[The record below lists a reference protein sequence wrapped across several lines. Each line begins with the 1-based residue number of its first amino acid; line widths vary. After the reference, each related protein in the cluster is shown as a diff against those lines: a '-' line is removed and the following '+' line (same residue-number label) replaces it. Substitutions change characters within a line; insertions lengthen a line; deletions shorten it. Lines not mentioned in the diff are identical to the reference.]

1 MAGANRESSD
11 QNFNNDNVHL
21 SSLISKELVKSKSK
35 KIFIFTS
42 SIQSFLNNDYGK
54 SKAKAEEYFTRIKNK
69 NVQVKILN
77 LTNIFGKWSKPN
89 YNSVIATF
97 CYNINHNKK
106 IKISNQV
113 AFIEIEDNLFQLSSE
128 AVNENGV
135 YYLPTESFFG
145 IIQNLSDSSIKYTNN
160 EIRFTSI
167 FADKK
172 IVKKNVDL
180 RSEKEKWEFK
190 TIVIDAGHGGKDPG
204 AVGYRGT
211 KEKDIALDVAKRLEK
226 KLSKNMNVKIIMTR
240 DEDVFLRLS
249 ERTKIAN
256 ESNGNLFISIH
267 TNAAEDRRASGFETF
282 LIGPNKN
289 EAAVR
294 VAARENAV
302 LELEGTSDKKL
313 TNEDLIQATIAQS
326 AFASK
331 SEQFASM
338 VQKEIKKR
346 VQSRDRGVK
355 QAGFYVLMGA
365 SMPNVLVEL
374 GFISNPSEEKKLRS
388 PQYRDQLATA
398 IYRAVEQ
405 YQKTL

>member
-1 MAGANRESSD
+1 MKLFIIYFRLFLILIISSHVFANNSQTLKFFENNVLLGEVKTI
-11 QNFNNDNVHL
+11 QNNQFFSVNDLAKITN
-21 SSLISKELVKSKSK
+21 SK
-35 KIFIFTS
+35 KFINDQTEKIIFYV
-42 SIQSFLNNDYGK
+42 D
-54 SKAKAEEYFTRIKNK
+54 
-69 NVQVKILN
+69 
-77 LTNIFGKWSKPN
+77 
-89 YNSVIATF
+89 
-97 CYNINHNKK
+97 NKK
-106 IKISNQV
+106 IKVTNDI
-113 AFIEIEDNLFQLSSE
+113 AFILIEDSLYQLSSK
-128 AVNENGV
+128 VIKDKND
-135 YYLPTESFFG
+135 YYLPIDSFFN
-145 IIQNLSDSSIKYTNN
+145 IINNLSKDFSAAL
-160 EIRFTSI
+160 TSQTI
-167 FADKK
+167 SFSTKK
-172 IVKKNVDL
+172 ITVTPNKKVDL
-180 RSEKEKWEFK
+180 SNEKQKWEFK

-226 KLSKNMNVKIIMTR
+226 KLSKNLNVKIVMTR
-240 DEDVFLRLS
+240 DEDIFLRLS

-256 ESNGNLFISIH
+256 ENNGSLFISIH

-302 LELEGTSDKKL
+302 LELEGISGQKL
-313 TNEDLIQATIAQS
+313 TNEDLIKATIAQS

-331 SEQFASM
+331 SEQFASI
-338 VQKEIKKR
+338 VQGEIKKR
-346 VQSRDRGVK
+346 VQSKDRGVK

>member
-1 MAGANRESSD
+1 VKLFIIYFRLFLILIISSHIFANNNQTLKFFENNVLLGEIKTI
-11 QNFNNDNVHL
+11 QNNQFFSVNDLAKITN
-21 SSLISKELVKSKSK
+21 SK
-35 KIFIFTS
+35 KFINDQTEKIIFYV
-42 SIQSFLNNDYGK
+42 D
-54 SKAKAEEYFTRIKNK
+54 
-69 NVQVKILN
+69 
-77 LTNIFGKWSKPN
+77 
-89 YNSVIATF
+89 
-97 CYNINHNKK
+97 NKK
-106 IKISNQV
+106 IKVTNDI
-113 AFIEIEDNLFQLSSE
+113 AFILIEDSLYQLSSK
-128 AVNENGV
+128 VIKDKND
-135 YYLPTESFFG
+135 YYLPIDSFFN
-145 IIQNLSDSSIKYTNN
+145 IINSLSKDFSAVL
-160 EIRFTSI
+160 TSQRI
-167 FADKK
+167 SFSTKK
-172 IVKKNVDL
+172 ITLTPNKKVDL
-180 RSEKEKWEFK
+180 SNEKQKWEFK

-226 KLSKNMNVKIIMTR
+226 KLSKNLNVKIVMTR
-240 DEDVFLRLS
+240 DEDIFLRLS

-256 ESNGNLFISIH
+256 ENNGSLFISIH

-302 LELEGTSDKKL
+302 LELEGISGQKL
-313 TNEDLIQATIAQS
+313 TNEDLIKATIAQS

-338 VQKEIKKR
+338 VQGEIKKR
-346 VQSRDRGVK
+346 VQSKDRGVK

>member
-1 MAGANRESSD
+1 MKSFSIYLRLFYLIILSTQLFSSAETKLKLVENNKLIGQINTIQN
-11 QNFNNDNVHL
+11 QNFFSINDFIKITN
-21 SSLISKELVKSKSK
+21 SKNFINDKTE
-35 KIFIFTS
+35 KIIFY
-42 SIQSFLNNDYGK
+42 IDD
-54 SKAKAEEYFTRIKNK
+54 
-69 NVQVKILN
+69 
-77 LTNIFGKWSKPN
+77 
-89 YNSVIATF
+89 
-97 CYNINHNKK
+97 KK
-106 IKISNQV
+106 IKITNQI
-113 AFIEIEDNLFQLSSE
+113 AFIMIDDNLFQLSSKVVKQNNSYYVPTDSFLNI
-128 AVNENGV
+128 VN
-135 YYLPTESFFG
+135 
-145 IIQNLSDSSIKYTNN
+145 NLSNNISINRSANGISLSTIPDTPVKAVKVD
-160 EIRFTSI
+160 IR
-167 FADKK
+167 
-172 IVKKNVDL
+172 N
-180 RSEKEKWEFK
+180 EKEKWQFR

-226 KLSKNMNVKIIMTR
+226 KLSKNMKVKIVMTR
-240 DEDVFLRLS
+240 DEDIFLRLS

-256 ESNGNLFISIH
+256 ENNGSLFISIH

-282 LIGPNKN
+282 LIGQNKN

-302 LELEGTSDKKL
+302 LELEGSTGKKL
-313 TNEDLIQATIAQS
+313 TDEDLIKATIAQS

-331 SEQFASM
+331 SELFASL

-346 VQSRDRGVK
+346 VQSKDRGVK

-405 YQKTL
+405 YKTTL

>member
-1 MAGANRESSD
+1 MKSFSIYLRLFYLIILSTQLFSSAETKLKLVENNKLIGEINTIQN
-11 QNFNNDNVHL
+11 QNFFSINDFIKITN
-21 SSLISKELVKSKSK
+21 SKNFINDKTE
-35 KIFIFTS
+35 KIIFY
-42 SIQSFLNNDYGK
+42 IDD
-54 SKAKAEEYFTRIKNK
+54 
-69 NVQVKILN
+69 
-77 LTNIFGKWSKPN
+77 
-89 YNSVIATF
+89 
-97 CYNINHNKK
+97 KK
-106 IKISNQV
+106 IKITNQM
-113 AFIEIEDNLFQLSSE
+113 AFIMIDDNLFQLSSKVVKQNNSYYVPTDSFLKI
-128 AVNENGV
+128 VN
-135 YYLPTESFFG
+135 
-145 IIQNLSDSSIKYTNN
+145 NLSNNISISRSANGISLSSLPDTNVKAVKVD
-160 EIRFTSI
+160 IR
-167 FADKK
+167 
-172 IVKKNVDL
+172 N
-180 RSEKEKWEFK
+180 EKEKWQFK
-190 TIVIDAGHGGKDPG
+190 TIIIDAGHGGKDPG

-226 KLSKNMNVKIIMTR
+226 KLSKNMKVKIVMTR
-240 DEDVFLRLS
+240 DEDIFLRLS

-256 ESNGNLFISIH
+256 ENNGSLFISIH

-282 LIGPNKN
+282 LIGQNKN

-302 LELEGTSDKKL
+302 LELEGSTGKKL
-313 TNEDLIQATIAQS
+313 TDEDLIKATIAQS

-331 SEQFASM
+331 SELFASL

-346 VQSRDRGVK
+346 VQSKDRGVK

-388 PQYRDQLATA
+388 SQYRDQLATA

>member
-1 MAGANRESSD
+1 MKLFIIYFRLFLILIISSQIFANNNQSLKFFENNVLLGEIKTI
-11 QNFNNDNVHL
+11 QNNQFFSVNDL
-21 SSLISKELVKSKSK
+21 AKISKSK
-35 KIFIFTS
+35 KFINDQTEKIIFYV
-42 SIQSFLNNDYGK
+42 D
-54 SKAKAEEYFTRIKNK
+54 
-69 NVQVKILN
+69 
-77 LTNIFGKWSKPN
+77 
-89 YNSVIATF
+89 
-97 CYNINHNKK
+97 NKK
-106 IKISNQV
+106 IKVTSDIT
-113 AFIEIEDNLFQLSSE
+113 FILIEDTLYQLSSK
-128 AVNENGV
+128 VIKDKNE
-135 YYLPTESFFG
+135 YYLPVDSFFN
-145 IIQNLSDSSIKYTNN
+145 IINSLSKDLSVTMGSQSISFSTKKTTLNP
-160 EIRFTSI
+160 S
-167 FADKK
+167 KK
-172 IVKKNVDL
+172 IDL
-180 RSEKEKWEFK
+180 RTEKQKWEFK

-226 KLSKNMNVKIIMTR
+226 KLSKNLNVKIVMTR
-240 DEDVFLRLS
+240 DEDIFLRLS
-249 ERTKIAN
+249 ERTRIAN
-256 ESNGNLFISIH
+256 ENNGSLFISIH

-302 LELEGTSDKKL
+302 LELEGISGQKL
-313 TNEDLIQATIAQS
+313 TNEDLIKATIAQS

-338 VQKEIKKR
+338 VQGEIKKR
-346 VQSRDRGVK
+346 VQSKDRGVK

>member
-1 MAGANRESSD
+1 MVKLLRINFQIFLIIFLFSNLYANSESKVKVF
-11 QNFNNDNVHL
+11 QNNVFIGEINTIQNKKLFSVNDFIEITKSNN
-21 SSLISKELVKSKSK
+21 
-35 KIFIFTS
+35 FI
-42 SIQSFLNNDYGK
+42 
-54 SKAKAEEYFTRIKNK
+54 
-69 NVQVKILN
+69 
-77 LTNIFGKWSKPN
+77 N
-89 YNSVIATF
+89 YKTQKVVF
-97 CYNINHNKK
+97 YVDNKK

-113 AFIEIEDNLFQLSSE
+113 TFIEIEDNLFQLSSK
-128 AVNENGV
+128 VTNKSGV

-145 IIQNLSDSSIKYTNN
+145 IIQNLSDSSSIKYTNN

-167 FADKK
+167 STDKK

-180 RSEKEKWEFK
+180 RSEIEKWEFK

-226 KLSKNMNVKIIMTR
+226 KLSKNMNIKIIMTR

-302 LELEGTSDKKL
+302 LELEGTTDKKL

-326 AFASK
+326 SFASK

>member
-1 MAGANRESSD
+1 MKSFSIYIRPLFIIFLITQLFSNNETKLKLLENNQLVGEVSTI
-11 QNFNNDNVHL
+11 QNKN
-21 SSLISKELVKSKSK
+21 LISINDFIKITNSKNFINDK
-35 KIFIFTS
+35 TEKIIFY
-42 SIQSFLNNDYGK
+42 IDD
-54 SKAKAEEYFTRIKNK
+54 
-69 NVQVKILN
+69 
-77 LTNIFGKWSKPN
+77 
-89 YNSVIATF
+89 
-97 CYNINHNKK
+97 KK
-106 IKISNQV
+106 IKLTNQIP
-113 AFIEIEDNLFQLSSE
+113 FIMIDDNLYQLSSN
-128 AVNENGV
+128 VIKRNNN
-135 YYLPTESFFG
+135 YYVPAKSFFSLVN
-145 IIQNLSDSSIKYTNN
+145 NLSDTLSINLNTN
-160 EIRFTSI
+160 EINFSKL
-167 FADKK
+167 AEVSKK
-172 IVKKNVDL
+172 TIKVDL
-180 RSEKEKWEFK
+180 SSEKEKWEFK

-226 KLSKNMNVKIIMTR
+226 KLAKNMNVKIVMTR
-240 DEDVFLRLS
+240 DEDIFLRLS

-256 ESNGNLFISIH
+256 ESNGSLFISIH

-282 LIGPNKN
+282 LIGQNKN

-302 LELEGTSDKKL
+302 LELEGSTGKKL
-313 TNEDLIQATIAQS
+313 TDEDLIKATIAQS

-331 SEQFASM
+331 SEQFASL

-346 VQSRDRGVK
+346 VQSKDRGVK

>member
-1 MAGANRESSD
+1 MKLFIIYFRLFLILIISSHIFANNNQTLKFFENNVLLGEIKTI
-11 QNFNNDNVHL
+11 QNNQFFSVNDLAKITN
-21 SSLISKELVKSKSK
+21 SK
-35 KIFIFTS
+35 KFINDQTEKIIFYV
-42 SIQSFLNNDYGK
+42 D
-54 SKAKAEEYFTRIKNK
+54 
-69 NVQVKILN
+69 
-77 LTNIFGKWSKPN
+77 
-89 YNSVIATF
+89 
-97 CYNINHNKK
+97 NKK
-106 IKISNQV
+106 IKVTNDI
-113 AFIEIEDNLFQLSSE
+113 AFILIEDSLYQLSSK
-128 AVNENGV
+128 VIKDKND
-135 YYLPTESFFG
+135 YYLPIDSFFN
-145 IIQNLSDSSIKYTNN
+145 IINSLSKDFSAVL
-160 EIRFTSI
+160 TSQRI
-167 FADKK
+167 SFSTKK
-172 IVKKNVDL
+172 ITVTPNKKVDL
-180 RSEKEKWEFK
+180 SNEKQKWEFK

-226 KLSKNMNVKIIMTR
+226 KLSKNLNVKIVMTR
-240 DEDVFLRLS
+240 DEDIFLRLS

-256 ESNGNLFISIH
+256 ENNGSLFISIH

-302 LELEGTSDKKL
+302 LELEGISGQKL
-313 TNEDLIQATIAQS
+313 TNEDLIKATIAQS

-338 VQKEIKKR
+338 VQGEIKKR
-346 VQSRDRGVK
+346 VQSKDRGVK

>member
-1 MAGANRESSD
+1 MKLLRTYFQLFFIILLFSNLYPKNESKLKVFENNVLIGEINTI
-11 QNFNNDNVHL
+11 QNKTYFSVNDFIEKTN
-21 SSLISKELVKSKSK
+21 SK
-35 KIFIFTS
+35 KFINNKTQKVIFYV
-42 SIQSFLNNDYGK
+42 DD
-54 SKAKAEEYFTRIKNK
+54 
-69 NVQVKILN
+69 
-77 LTNIFGKWSKPN
+77 
-89 YNSVIATF
+89 
-97 CYNINHNKK
+97 KK
-106 IKISNQV
+106 IKISNQIT
-113 AFIEIEDNLFQLSSE
+113 FIEIDNNLFQLSSKV
-128 AVNENGV
+128 VNENGN
-135 YYLPTESFFG
+135 YYIPTESFFG
-145 IIQNLSDSSIKYTNN
+145 IIKNLYNSSSIKYVDN
-160 EIRFTSI
+160 EIRLTSNSGY
-167 FADKK
+167 KK
-172 IVKKNVDL
+172 TVKTPVDL
-180 RSEKEKWEFK
+180 GSEKEKWEFK

-211 KEKDIALDVAKRLEK
+211 KEKDIVLDVAKRLEK

-240 DEDVFLRLS
+240 EEDIFLRLS

-302 LELEGTSDKKL
+302 LELEGKTGKNL

-331 SEQFASM
+331 SEKFASM

-346 VQSRDRGVK
+346 VQSKDRGVK

>member
-1 MAGANRESSD
+1 MKLLRTYFQLFSIIFLLTHLFAKNESKIKVFENNVLVGEINTI
-11 QNFNNDNVHL
+11 QNKNLFSVNDFIEITN
-21 SSLISKELVKSKSK
+21 SK
-35 KIFIFTS
+35 KFI
-42 SIQSFLNNDYGK
+42 NNK
-54 SKAKAEEYFTRIKNK
+54 TQKAVFY
-69 NVQVKILN
+69 VD
-77 LTNIFGKWSKPN
+77 
-89 YNSVIATF
+89 
-97 CYNINHNKK
+97 NKK
-106 IKISNQV
+106 IKISNQIT
-113 AFIEIEDNLFQLSSE
+113 FIEIEDNLFQLSSE
-128 AVNENGV
+128 VVNENGV

-145 IIQNLSDSSIKYTNN
+145 IIQNLSDSPSIKYTNN

-172 IVKKNVDL
+172 IVKENVDL
-180 RSEKEKWEFK
+180 RSEREKWEFK

-302 LELEGTSDKKL
+302 LELEGTTGKKL

>member
-1 MAGANRESSD
+1 VKLLRTYFRLFSIIFLLSHLCAKTESKIKVFENNVLVGEINTI
-11 QNFNNDNVHL
+11 QNKNLFSVNDFIEITN
-21 SSLISKELVKSKSK
+21 SK
-35 KIFIFTS
+35 KFI
-42 SIQSFLNNDYGK
+42 NNKTQKVVFYVD
-54 SKAKAEEYFTRIKNK
+54 
-69 NVQVKILN
+69 
-77 LTNIFGKWSKPN
+77 
-89 YNSVIATF
+89 
-97 CYNINHNKK
+97 NKK
-106 IKISNQV
+106 IKISNQIT
-113 AFIEIEDNLFQLSSE
+113 FIEIEDNLFQLSSE
-128 AVNENGV
+128 VLIENGI
-135 YYLPTESFFG
+135 YYLPTDSFFG
-145 IIQNLSDSSIKYTNN
+145 IIQNLSDFSLIKYTNN

-167 FADKK
+167 STDKK
-172 IVKKNVDL
+172 IIKKNVDL

-204 AVGYRGT
+204 AIGYSGT

-240 DEDVFLRLS
+240 NEDVFLRLS

-302 LELEGTSDKKL
+302 LELEGTTGKKL
-313 TNEDLIQATIAQS
+313 TNEDLIKATIAQS

-346 VQSRDRGVK
+346 VQSPDRGVK

>member
-1 MAGANRESSD
+1 MKLLRTYL
-11 QNFNNDNVHL
+11 QIFVIIFL
-21 SSLISKELVKSKSK
+21 SSQLFAKTDSKLKVFENNVLIGEINTIQNKKLFSVNDFIEITKSRK
-35 KIFIFTS
+35 FI
-42 SIQSFLNNDYGK
+42 NDKTQKVVFY
-54 SKAKAEEYFTRIKNK
+54 
-69 NVQVKILN
+69 VD
-77 LTNIFGKWSKPN
+77 
-89 YNSVIATF
+89 
-97 CYNINHNKK
+97 NKK
-106 IKISNQV
+106 IKISNQIT
-113 AFIEIEDNLFQLSSE
+113 FIEIEDNLFQL
-128 AVNENGV
+128 ATKVVNQNNN
-135 YYLPTESFFG
+135 YYMPTESFFG
-145 IIQNLSDSSIKYTNN
+145 IIQSLSSSSAIKHTND

-167 FADKK
+167 SEDKK
-172 IVKKNVDL
+172 TVKTVDL

-302 LELEGTSDKKL
+302 LELEGTTDKKL

-346 VQSRDRGVK
+346 VQSKDRGVK

>member
-1 MAGANRESSD
+1 MKLLQKYFQLFSIIFLLSHLYAKTESKIKVFENNVLLGEINTI
-11 QNFNNDNVHL
+11 QNKNLFSVNDFIEITN
-21 SSLISKELVKSKSK
+21 SK
-35 KIFIFTS
+35 KFI
-42 SIQSFLNNDYGK
+42 NNK
-54 SKAKAEEYFTRIKNK
+54 TQKAVFY
-69 NVQVKILN
+69 VVD
-77 LTNIFGKWSKPN
+77 
-89 YNSVIATF
+89 
-97 CYNINHNKK
+97 KK
-106 IKISNQV
+106 IKISNQIT
-113 AFIEIEDNLFQLSSE
+113 FIEIEDNLFQLSSE
-128 AVNENGV
+128 VVNEDGI

-145 IIQNLSDSSIKYTNN
+145 IIQNLSDSSSIKYTNN
-160 EIRFTSI
+160 EIRFTSN

-302 LELEGTSDKKL
+302 LELEGTTGKKL

>member
-1 MAGANRESSD
+1 MKLFIIYFRLFLILIISSHIFANNSQTLKFFENNVLLGEIKTI
-11 QNFNNDNVHL
+11 QNNQFFSVNDLAKITN
-21 SSLISKELVKSKSK
+21 SK
-35 KIFIFTS
+35 KFINDETEKIIFYV
-42 SIQSFLNNDYGK
+42 D
-54 SKAKAEEYFTRIKNK
+54 
-69 NVQVKILN
+69 
-77 LTNIFGKWSKPN
+77 
-89 YNSVIATF
+89 
-97 CYNINHNKK
+97 NKK
-106 IKISNQV
+106 IKATSDV
-113 AFIEIEDNLFQLSSE
+113 TFILIEDSLYQLSSK
-128 AVNENGV
+128 VIKDNNE
-135 YYLPTESFFG
+135 YYLPIDSFFN
-145 IIQNLSDSSIKYTNN
+145 IINRLSKDFSAVLSAQRISFST
-160 EIRFTSI
+160 
-167 FADKK
+167 KK
-172 IVKKNVDL
+172 IAVTPNKKVDL
-180 RSEKEKWEFK
+180 TNEKQKWEFK

-226 KLSKNMNVKIIMTR
+226 KLSKNLNVNIVMTR
-240 DEDVFLRLS
+240 DEDIFLRLS

-256 ESNGNLFISIH
+256 ENNGSLFISIH

-302 LELEGTSDKKL
+302 LELEGISGQKL
-313 TNEDLIQATIAQS
+313 TNEDLIKATIAQS

-338 VQKEIKKR
+338 VQGEIKKR
-346 VQSRDRGVK
+346 VQSKDRGVK

>member
-1 MAGANRESSD
+1 MRLLQTYLQILVIIFLSPQLFAKTDSKLKVFENNVLIGEIKTI
-11 QNFNNDNVHL
+11 QNKKLFSVNDF
-21 SSLISKELVKSKSK
+21 IEITKSK
-35 KIFIFTS
+35 KFINEKTQKVIFYV
-42 SIQSFLNNDYGK
+42 D
-54 SKAKAEEYFTRIKNK
+54 
-69 NVQVKILN
+69 
-77 LTNIFGKWSKPN
+77 
-89 YNSVIATF
+89 
-97 CYNINHNKK
+97 NKK

-113 AFIEIEDNLFQLSSE
+113 TFIEIEDNLFQLTSK
-128 AVNENGV
+128 VLNQNDN
-135 YYLPTESFFG
+135 YYMPTESFFG
-145 IIQNLSDSSIKYTNN
+145 IIQNLSSSSSIKYTND
-160 EIRFTSI
+160 EIRLTPISGL
-167 FADKK
+167 KK
-172 IVKKNVDL
+172 TIKNVDL

-302 LELEGTSDKKL
+302 LELEGTTGKKL

-326 AFASK
+326 AFAFK

-346 VQSRDRGVK
+346 VQSKDRGVK

>member
-1 MAGANRESSD
+1 MRLLKTYLQILVIIFLSSQLFAKTD
-11 QNFNNDNVHL
+11 SKLKVFEDNV
-21 SSLISKELVKSKSK
+21 LIGEINTIQNKTLFSVNDFIKITKSK
-35 KIFIFTS
+35 KFI
-42 SIQSFLNNDYGK
+42 NDKTQKVVFY
-54 SKAKAEEYFTRIKNK
+54 
-69 NVQVKILN
+69 VD
-77 LTNIFGKWSKPN
+77 
-89 YNSVIATF
+89 
-97 CYNINHNKK
+97 NKK

-113 AFIEIEDNLFQLSSE
+113 TFIEIEDNLFQLTSK
-128 AVNENGV
+128 VLNQNDN
-135 YYLPTESFFG
+135 YYMPIESFFG
-145 IIQNLSDSSIKYTNN
+145 IIQSLSSTSSIKYTND
-160 EIRFTSI
+160 EIRLTSI
-167 FADKK
+167 SGLNKTIK
-172 IVKKNVDL
+172 TVDL

-302 LELEGTSDKKL
+302 LELEGTTGKKL

-346 VQSRDRGVK
+346 VQSKDRGVK

>member
-1 MAGANRESSD
+1 MKSFSIYLRLFYLIILSTQLFSSAETKLKLVENNKLIGEINTIQN
-11 QNFNNDNVHL
+11 QNFFSINDFIKITN
-21 SSLISKELVKSKSK
+21 SKN
-35 KIFIFTS
+35 FI
-42 SIQSFLNNDYGK
+42 NDK
-54 SKAKAEEYFTRIKNK
+54 TEK
-69 NVQVKILN
+69 
-77 LTNIFGKWSKPN
+77 NIF
-89 YNSVIATF
+89 YIDD
-97 CYNINHNKK
+97 KK
-106 IKISNQV
+106 IKITNQI
-113 AFIEIEDNLFQLSSE
+113 AFIMIDDNLFQLSSKVVKQNNSYYVPTDSFLNI
-128 AVNENGV
+128 VN
-135 YYLPTESFFG
+135 
-145 IIQNLSDSSIKYTNN
+145 NLSNNISINRSANGISLSTIPDTPVKAVKVD
-160 EIRFTSI
+160 IR
-167 FADKK
+167 
-172 IVKKNVDL
+172 N
-180 RSEKEKWEFK
+180 EKEKWQFR

-226 KLSKNMNVKIIMTR
+226 KLSKNMKVKIVMTR
-240 DEDVFLRLS
+240 DEDIFLRLS

-256 ESNGNLFISIH
+256 ENNGSLFISIH

-282 LIGPNKN
+282 LIGQNKN

-302 LELEGTSDKKL
+302 LELEGSTGKKL
-313 TNEDLIQATIAQS
+313 TDEDLIKATIAQS

-331 SEQFASM
+331 SELFASL

-346 VQSRDRGVK
+346 VQSKDRGVK

>member
-1 MAGANRESSD
+1 MKSFRIYIRPFYIIFLITQLFSSAETKLKLLENNQLIGEVSTI
-11 QNFNNDNVHL
+11 QNKN
-21 SSLISKELVKSKSK
+21 LISINDFIEITNSKNFINDK
-35 KIFIFTS
+35 TEKIIFY
-42 SIQSFLNNDYGK
+42 IDD
-54 SKAKAEEYFTRIKNK
+54 
-69 NVQVKILN
+69 
-77 LTNIFGKWSKPN
+77 
-89 YNSVIATF
+89 
-97 CYNINHNKK
+97 KK
-106 IKISNQV
+106 IKLTNQIP
-113 AFIEIEDNLFQLSSE
+113 FIMIDDNLYQLSSN
-128 AVNENGV
+128 VIKSNNN
-135 YYLPTESFFG
+135 YYVPAESFFS
-145 IIQNLSDSSIKYTNN
+145 IVNNLSNTVSITLNTN
-160 EIRFTSI
+160 EINFSKLTEVS
-167 FADKK
+167 KK
-172 IVKKNVDL
+172 TIKVDL

-226 KLSKNMNVKIIMTR
+226 KLAKNMKVKIVMTR
-240 DEDVFLRLS
+240 DEDIFLRLS

-256 ESNGNLFISIH
+256 ESNGSLFISIH

-282 LIGPNKN
+282 LIGQNKN

-302 LELEGTSDKKL
+302 LELEGLTGKKL
-313 TNEDLIQATIAQS
+313 TDEDLIKATIAQS

-331 SEQFASM
+331 SEQFASL

-346 VQSRDRGVK
+346 VQSKDRGVK

>member
-1 MAGANRESSD
+1 MKLLRINFQLFSIIFLFSNLCANSESNLKVFENNALIGEIKTI
-11 QNFNNDNVHL
+11 QNKKLFSVNDF
-21 SSLISKELVKSKSK
+21 IKITKSRK
-35 KIFIFTS
+35 FINEKTQKVVFY
-42 SIQSFLNNDYGK
+42 LD
-54 SKAKAEEYFTRIKNK
+54 
-69 NVQVKILN
+69 
-77 LTNIFGKWSKPN
+77 
-89 YNSVIATF
+89 
-97 CYNINHNKK
+97 NKK
-106 IKISNQV
+106 IKISNQIT
-113 AFIEIEDNLFQLSSE
+113 FIEIEDNLFQLTSKV
-128 AVNENGV
+128 VNQNDN
-135 YYLPTESFFG
+135 YYMPTESFFG
-145 IIQNLSDSSIKYTNN
+145 IIQNLSSSSSIKYSND
-160 EIRFTSI
+160 EIRITSTPGL
-167 FADKK
+167 KK
-172 IVKKNVDL
+172 TIKTVDL
-180 RSEKEKWEFK
+180 RNEKEKWEFK

-211 KEKDIALDVAKRLEK
+211 KEKDIALDVAKRLEE
-226 KLSKNMNVKIIMTR
+226 KLSKNMDVKIVMTR
-240 DEDVFLRLS
+240 EEDIFLRLS

-302 LELEGTSDKKL
+302 LELEGITGKKL
-313 TNEDLIQATIAQS
+313 SNEDLIQATIAQS

-346 VQSRDRGVK
+346 VQSKDRGVK

-388 PQYRDQLATA
+388 PQYRDQLASA